1 MKTRK
6 LTKRALALQYAA
18 PLTLSVLATD
28 AFIKVGS
35 FTLEAI
41 CCMAI
46 GYALH
51 LLFRKI

>member
-18 PLTLSVLATD
+18 PLTLSVLATET
-28 AFIKVGS
+28 FIKLGS
-35 FTLEAI
+35 FTLETI

-46 GYALH
+46 GYFLH